1 MKIILIRH
9 FKVNYKW
16 KLFYNSL
23 GYEKACEG
31 YDKAH
36 VLNAGLSLKINYEIF
51 ASTMIRAI
59 ETTRLIFN
67 KDPDFTEQS
76 LCEVPMKPFMVAS
89 IRLPK
94 FVWDIMGRVQWR
106 LGNKRQPESYV
117 QSKLR
122 VNSFAHWCIS
132 QNKSCIVVCHGWII
146 KLMIKE
152 LKRIGFSGT
161 QPIFIKTGIP
171 YEFSI

>member
-59 ETTRLIFN
+59 ETIYGCFN
-67 KDPDFTEQS
+67 K
-76 LCEVPMKPFMVAS
+76 VAK
-89 IRLPK
+89 IRL
-94 FVWDIMGRVQWR
+94 G
-106 LGNKRQPESYV
+106 Y
-117 QSKLR
+117 
-122 VNSFAHWCIS
+122 
-132 QNKSCIVVCHGWII
+132 HGQGSMAI
-146 KLMIKE
+146 
-152 LKRIGFSGT
+152 R
-161 QPIFIKTGIP
+161 
-171 YEFSI
+171 Y